1 MQMLLLIDLHSL
13 CTCTFQSDTEN
24 NYPWHLIGKMSA
36 KKDCIKNDQTF
47 KFLAVKVYYRHSFYF
62 FGWIIW

>member
-1 MQMLLLIDLHSL
+1 MH
-13 CTCTFQSDTEN
+13 FQSDTEN